1 MMDDMKTS
9 HWIYVNSCPTLFKEW
24 GLGQT
29 QEHKMSN
36 LKYAIV
42 EEVSTV
48 VEEKQPRPELV
59 PSRKG
64 TDRAL
69 TQKVESV
76 LDAVFANGNMPA

>member
-1 MMDDMKTS
+1 
-9 HWIYVNSCPTLFKEW
+9 
-24 GLGQT
+24 
-29 QEHKMSN
+29 MSN

-42 EEVSTV
+42 EGLRTV

-59 PSRKG
+59 SSRKG
-64 TDRAL
+64 TDRAM